1 MIGRKK
7 KQREAEEIDQAVDA
21 IERAEEDSLRE
32 QAAPAETDRSRG
44 PWDVAEIEGDD
55 DRLDLGGIRVRGAE
69 GMQMQVQM
77 DEATGVVTMVTLS
90 MGGGAVQIQPFAAPR
105 KAGIW
110 DDIRAQLITSI
121 NQAGGLVEEAAGDF
135 GPELRA
141 RVPGQGGQL
150 QPARFVG
157 IDGPRW
163 FLRGLFLGAAAQPGA
178 VPDLEHVF
186 RDTVVVRGDEAMA
199 PGDNIP
205 MSLPANAEATP
216 APPDSPSASS

>member
-7 KQREAEEIDQAVDA
+7 KQETEAAEA
-21 IERAEEDSLRE
+21 IELATEEAISAL
-32 QAAPAETDRSRG
+32 QETDRSRG
-44 PWDVAEIEGDD
+44 PWDVTEIEGDD

-69 GMQMQVQM
+69 GLQMQVQM
-77 DEATGVVTMVTLS
+77 DESTGVVTMVTLS
-90 MGGGAVQIQPFAAPR
+90 LSGGAVQIQPFAAPK

-121 NQAGGLVEEAAGDF
+121 NGAGGLVEEAEGEF

-141 RVPGQGGQL
+141 RVPGQGGAL

-186 RDTVVVRGDEAMA
+186 RDTVVVRGDDAMA

-216 APPDSPSASS
+216 AD